1 MKYLRIKF
9 TNHPILGDL
18 ELDLRDGNGNPY
30 DTIVIAGENGV
41 GKTVLLNEIFSVDMQ
56 KQEGKQGTIDA
67 DIELSD
73 DEINDVAT
81 YARTT
86 LQNDIYDNLQTNFFH
101 LNFNF
106 DEQNIMYNGR
116 VTFDKNDGTE
126 GTDRGIA
133 IRSVLKNVYSNV
145 GINFNPDKTNTVTS
159 KTLDVDNITKD
170 QSKDNLATEIKQLF
184 IDINASDASE
194 LEAWVM
200 THPGEI
206 PPEVVKRPRMKRFTN
221 AFNTIF
227 PSKRLKEITTVNG
240 GKDVVFEEN
249 NRTMSI
255 DVLSS
260 GEKQIVFRGAF
271 MLKNKNTQTG
281 CVALVDEPE
290 ISMHPK
296 WEMKILDYFK
306 GLFYSNE
313 TNSQVSQLFVATH
326 SEYVIKSALSDMA
339 HNLVIILKKNDQGGV
354 NASRVTAPVKL
365 QQITSAEV
373 NYLAFGVYSTD
384 YHIQLYGALQYREGL
399 DTIKDCDN
407 YIMNTPEFIAD
418 TTRYALHSSYQNP
431 RSNRVTD
438 YETLPTYIRNAI
450 DHPNSGNTYTDD
462 QLALSID
469 FLRSLL

>member
-9 TNHPILGDL
+9 TNHSILGNLD
-18 ELDLRDGNGNPY
+18 LDLRDGNGNPY

-41 GKTVLLNEIFSVDMQ
+41 GKTVLLNEIFSMDMQ
-56 KQEGKQGTIDA
+56 KVEGKQGTIDA
-67 DIELSD
+67 DVELSD
-73 DEINDVAT
+73 DDKNDVAT
-81 YARTT
+81 FARTT
-86 LQNDIYDNLQTNFFH
+86 LQNDIYDNLQTNKFH
-101 LNFNF
+101 LCFNY
-106 DEQNIMYNGR
+106 DARSIIYSGS

-126 GTDRGIA
+126 GADGGVA
-133 IRSVLKNVYSNV
+133 IRNALKSVYSNV
-145 GINFNPDKTNTVTS
+145 GINFNPGKTSTVTS
-159 KTLDVDNITKD
+159 KTLDVEKITKD
-170 QSKDNLATEIKQLF
+170 RSNNNLATDIKQLF
-184 IDINASDASE
+184 VDISSSDASE
-194 LEAWVM
+194 LDAWVM
-200 THPGEI
+200 AHPGTI
-206 PPEVVKRPRMKRFTN
+206 PPETVKRPRMKRFTN
-221 AFNTIF
+221 AFNTMF
-227 PSKRLKEITTVNG
+227 FSKRLKEITTVDG

-306 GLFYSNE
+306 GLFYSND
-313 TNSQVSQLFVATH
+313 TNSQVAQLFVATH
-326 SEYVIKSALSDMA
+326 SEYVMKSALSDMA
-339 HNLVIILKKNDQGGV
+339 HNLVIILKKNNQGGV
-354 NASRVTAPVKL
+354 TASRVTAPVKL

-373 NYLAFGVYSTD
+373 NYLAFGIYSTD

-407 YIMNTPEFIAD
+407 YILSTPEYLSD
-418 TTRYALHSSYQNP
+418 TARYALHSSYQNP

-450 DHPNSGNTYTDD
+450 DHPNSGNTYTDE
-462 QLALSID
+462 QLAMSID